1 MTMQDLLESFTLSEN
16 VPKNIVH
23 NTELLLKLY
32 RKVEFAVKCHL
43 KEIDEELYITERK
56 QLSDFV
62 HELINCDLNKE
73 RRRLQD
79 RLTSAGT
86 SLCLLELMEDA
97 LLTLKSY
104 PENGELYYKL
114 LRYRYFDSY
123 GNTNEELME
132 ILNLSRSTY
141 YRQKKKAIELYAA
154 VLWSLSLPKPPD
166 KAVNTYQNK
175 AS

>member
-1 MTMQDLLESFTLSEN
+1 MQDLLESFILSEN

-32 RKVEFAVKCHL
+32 RKVAFAVKCHL

-79 RLTSAGT
+79 RLTYVYLFKFM
-86 SLCLLELMEDA
+86 SLRIDGRRSSDL
-97 LLTLKSY
+97 
-104 PENGELYYKL
+104 
-114 LRYRYFDSY
+114 
-123 GNTNEELME
+123 E
-132 ILNLSRSTY
+132 ILS
-141 YRQKKKAIELYAA
+141 
-154 VLWSLSLPKPPD
+154 
-166 KAVNTYQNK
+166 
-175 AS
+175 